1 MNAQAFSPWISQ
13 PFTYPPTEEVTDDVF
28 AVGDVVALVSGGPP
42 LTVLSVCEECG
53 DVEAAWFGPGSSL
66 SIQTLPEEALI
77 HAEPD

>member
-13 PFTYPPTEEVTDDVF
+13 PFTPAVEAAEDVF
-28 AVGDVVALVSGGPP
+28 DVGDVVALVSGGPP

-53 DVEAAWFGPGSSL
+53 DVEVAWFGPGSSL
-66 SIQTLPEEALI
+66 SIQTLPEDALI